1 MSARVTLRTA
11 TAQKHE
17 MVDAAFGTFDLSDSG
32 SYGRFLR
39 AHARALPAVERALSA
54 RADLPPFEPRTP
66 LLQQDLAALGLAM
79 PEPFEMRAPDNEAGA
94 FGALYVIEGSRLG
107 GGVLAG
113 EVPPDLPR
121 AYLSAVHPT
130 GAWRAFGEALDRAS
144 DRGNADWMEQ
154 AIAAADATFDLY
166 ADAAREP

>member
-1 MSARVTLRTA
+1 MTLRTA

-17 MVDAAFGTFDLSDSG
+17 LVDAAFSNFDLTDSG
-32 SYGRFLR
+32 SYGRFLT

-54 RADLPPFEPRTP
+54 RSGLPPFEPRTP
-66 LLQQDLAALGLAM
+66 LLQQDLEALGLAM
-79 PEPFEMRAPDNEAGA
+79 PEPYEMRAPDNEAGA

-107 GGVLAG
+107 GSLLAG

-130 GAWRAFGEALDRAS
+130 GAWRAFGEALDHAS
-144 DRGNADWMEQ
+144 RRGSADWIDQ